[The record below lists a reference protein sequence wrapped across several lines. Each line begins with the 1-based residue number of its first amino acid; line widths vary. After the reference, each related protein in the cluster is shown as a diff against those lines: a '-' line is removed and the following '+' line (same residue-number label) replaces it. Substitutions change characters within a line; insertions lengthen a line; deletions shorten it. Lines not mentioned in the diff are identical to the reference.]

1 MLEEK
6 IIHVKKHALEDIEK
20 ARAKEALFEL
30 KIKYLG
36 RKSEFNKILKN
47 LKNLTSEEKKT
58 IGPLANQTKKELE
71 TAFQK
76 AEKNISAKSFDVKAE
91 KIDITIP
98 AQKIKRGH
106 LHPLSIVQ
114 KEVDNIFTSM
124 GFEIA
129 EGPEVETEWY
139 NFDALNIP
147 KDHPARDEWDT
158 FWLKT
163 RTNTDYTL
171 TNADDGQHK
180 SASSPYKSVLLR
192 THTSPVQIRYMQT
205 HKPPFRIIVPGKCF
219 RNEATDAAHEHTFY
233 QFEALMVGGDINV
246 GHLKYISKEFF
257 DRFFK
262 KDIKI
267 RLRPSFFPFTEPSFE
282 FNISCTVCGGKGC
295 SACKNNGWI
304 EVAGAGMVNQ
314 QVFVNAGYPR
324 GKYTGFAWG
333 FGLERLAMMKYKIDD
348 IRLFHSGDLRF
359 IKQF

>member
-1 MLEEK
+1 MLQDK
-6 IIHVKKHALEDIEK
+6 ILHIKKHALEDIEK
-20 ARAKEALFEL
+20 AFTKEALFKL

-36 RKSEFNKILKN
+36 RKSEFNKILKS
-47 LKNLTSEEKKT
+47 LKNLTSEEKKL
-58 IGPLANQTKKELE
+58 IGSLANQTKRELE
-71 TAFQK
+71 QAFER
-76 AEKNISAKSFDVKAE
+76 AEKNISAKSFDARAE

-98 AQKIKRGH
+98 ARRIKRGH
-106 LHPLSIVQ
+106 LHPLTIVQ
-114 KEVDNIFTSM
+114 KEIDNIFTSM
-124 GFEIA
+124 GFEIV
-129 EGPEVETEWY
+129 EGPEVEMEWY

-147 KDHPARDEWDT
+147 KDHPARDAWDT
-158 FWLKT
+158 FWLKS
-163 RTNTDYTL
+163 
-171 TNADDGQHK
+171 QKVK
-180 SASSPYKSVLLR
+180 SEKLKVKSDRILLR

-233 QFEALMVGGDINV
+233 QFEALMVGDDINV
-246 GHLKYISKEFF
+246 GHLKHIAKEFF

-262 KDIKI
+262 KDVKI

-282 FNISCTVCGGKGC
+282 FDISCTVCGGKGC

>member
-1 MLEEK
+1 MLQDS
-6 IIHVKKHALEDIEK
+6 ILHVKKHALEDIEK
-20 ARAKEALFEL
+20 ARTKEALFEL

-36 RKSEFNKILKN
+36 RKSEFNQLLKS
-47 LKNLTSEEKKT
+47 LKDLTNEEKR
-58 IGPLANQTKKELE
+58 IVGPLANQTKKELE

-76 AEKNISAKSFDVKAE
+76 AEKNIAAKSFDAKAE

-98 AQKIKRGH
+98 ARRVKRGH
-106 LHPLSIVQ
+106 LHPLTIVQ
-114 KEVDNIFTSM
+114 NEVEDIFTAM
-124 GFEIA
+124 GFEIV

-147 KDHPARDEWDT
+147 KDHPARDAWDT
-158 FWLKT
+158 FWLKS
-163 RTNTDYTL
+163 
-171 TNADDGQHK
+171 QKVK
-180 SASSPYKSVLLR
+180 SSKLKVKSDRILLR
-192 THTSPVQIRYMQT
+192 THTSPVQIRYMQK

-233 QFEALMVGGDINV
+233 QFEALMVDDDINV
-246 GHLKYISKEFF
+246 GHLKHITKEFF

-262 KDIKI
+262 KDVRI

-282 FNISCTVCGGKGC
+282 FDISCTVCGGKGC

>member
-1 MLEEK
+1 VFIYYNITMLETK
-6 IIHVKKHALEDIEK
+6 IIQIKNQALEEIGK
-20 ARAKEALFEL
+20 ARANEELFNL
-30 KIKYLG
+30 RIKFLG
-36 RKSEFNKILKN
+36 RKSEFNEILKGIKD
-47 LKNLTSEEKKT
+47 LSSEEKRI
-58 IGPLANQTKKELE
+58 IGPLANNVKRELE
-71 TAFQK
+71 QAFDSADK
-76 AEKNISAKSFDVKAE
+76 KVKLNIDFKAE
-91 KIDITIP
+91 KIDVTIP
-98 AQKIKRGH
+98 AERVRRGH

-114 KEVDNIFTSM
+114 REIEDIFAAM

-129 EGPEVETEWY
+129 DGPEVETEWY

-147 KDHPARDEWDT
+147 KDHPARDAWDT
-158 FWLKT
+158 FWLRSNQKV
-163 RTNTDYTL
+163 
-171 TNADDGQHK
+171 K
-180 SASSPYKSVLLR
+180 SEKLKVKSDRILLR
-192 THTSPVQIRYMQT
+192 THTSPVQIRYMQK
-205 HKPPFRIIVPGKCF
+205 HRPPFRIIAPGRCF

-233 QFEALMVGGDINV
+233 QFEALMAGEDINV
-246 GHLKYISKEFF
+246 GHLKHISKEFF

-262 KDIKI
+262 KDVKI

-282 FNISCTVCGGKGC
+282 FDISCTVCGGKGC
-295 SACKNNGWI
+295 SSCKNTGWL